1 MTDKSNIANPY
12 KVDKQALL
20 LTMSLESVML
30 VTFRPE
36 TANTNIKYISPGEG
50 PPVLSSSNI
59 SEVICDRLSE
69 ESVFGGAVGYLSG
82 CYKRIIS
89 KESGTDENTR
99 NELAACR
106 KQIVTFLAS
115 SLVEPD
121 LFGANTIN
129 SLNDFHKLLLSD
141 VGGAVPQLLKELA
154 DELSTQAAIEK
165 VRMNLTSN
173 IF

>member
-12 KVDKQALL
+12 KLDKQALL
-20 LTMSLESVML
+20 LTMALENVMQ

-36 TANTNIKYISPGEG
+36 TANINVKYISPGEG
-50 PPVLSSSNI
+50 APVLSSSNI

-69 ESVFGGAVGYLSG
+69 DSMFGGAVGYLSG

-99 NELAACR
+99 NELAASR

-129 SLNDFHKLLLSD
+129 SLNDFHQLLLSD
-141 VGGAVPQLLKELA
+141 VGGAVPQMLKELA
-154 DELSTQAAIEK
+154 DELSTQCAIEK
-165 VRMNLTSN
+165 VIMHFTYKIL
-173 IF
+173 